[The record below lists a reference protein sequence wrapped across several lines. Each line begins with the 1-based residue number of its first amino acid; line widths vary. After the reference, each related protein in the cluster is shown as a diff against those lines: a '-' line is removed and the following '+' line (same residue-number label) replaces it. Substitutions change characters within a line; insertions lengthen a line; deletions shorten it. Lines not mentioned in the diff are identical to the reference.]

1 MEIKS
6 QKKDGFD
13 NTGNAAVDGEL
24 LGVEFTKQT
33 NSGSLQVSW
42 FTDGLVV
49 GKKVSGS

>member
-1 MEIKS
+1 MIGNKIT
-6 QKKDGFD
+6 KKVVLI
-13 NTGNAAVDGEL
+13 TGNAAVDGEL

-49 GKKVSGS
+49 GKKVSGN